1 MPTLGH
7 CKEQRRK
14 ISIRSARSARDL
26 VGTLSSATEP
36 TFLHSL
42 EKRCSDIVQK
52 TPTLGPGLAWL
63 PLQHCCDT
71 RSRALFTQNHKV
83 GLFSETAAG
92 LDCVDFIG
100 AYKQPETLSRSTV
113 TAPAEKSDLA
123 TDILDTEKMDR
134 LGLGDTTWHI

>member
-14 ISIRSARSARDL
+14 ISIRSARSAGDL

-63 PLQHCCDT
+63 AHC
-71 RSRALFTQNHKV
+71 SI
-83 GLFSETAAG
+83 AATHEAVHYLPRTIK
-92 LDCVDFIG
+92 LDCLV
-100 AYKQPETLSRSTV
+100 KLP
-113 TAPAEKSDLA
+113 
-123 TDILDTEKMDR
+123 
-134 LGLGDTTWHI
+134 LGWIV